1 MSLKFYMD
9 QHVPAAI
16 TVALRER
23 GIDVVT
29 ALEDDAAEWPDDRL
43 LDRAHELG
51 RIVFTMDQD
60 FLALAADR
68 WRSGLEFGGIV
79 FAEQNQIGIGRAV
92 SDLELIAHAC
102 TEDEFMNWIQHL
114 PL

>member
-9 QHVPAAI
+9 HHVPAAI
-16 TVALRER
+16 TIALRER
-23 GIDVVT
+23 GIDVLT
-29 ALEDDAAEWPDDRL
+29 ALEDGTAEWPDDRI
-43 LDRAHELG
+43 LDRAWELE

-68 WRSGLEFGGIV
+68 WRTGQEFVGIV
-79 FAEQNQIGIGRAV
+79 FAEQNEIGIGRAV
-92 SDLELIAHAC
+92 SDLELIANAC
-102 TEDEFMNWIQHL
+102 SADELANWIQHL